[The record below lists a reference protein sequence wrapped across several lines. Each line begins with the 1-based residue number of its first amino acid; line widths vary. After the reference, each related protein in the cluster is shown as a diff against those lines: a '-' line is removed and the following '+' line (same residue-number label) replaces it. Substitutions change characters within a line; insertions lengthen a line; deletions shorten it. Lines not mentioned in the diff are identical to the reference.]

1 MEQIQNGNE
10 MKKIMVEL
18 NTRWNNLVEEFDDRI
33 GMHNDAVN
41 AFKKAKDS
49 GSEKKKAELSAADED
64 LRKSFDYF
72 VTEADHLCEK
82 YEKAVKEYGEPI
94 PDKDSP
100 VKADFL
106 TMIGLNLHIYSE
118 MVEDA
123 LSGFKI

>member
-10 MKKIMVEL
+10 RKKIMVEL

-41 AFKKAKDS
+41 AF

-64 LRKSFDYF
+64 LRKSFDHF

-82 YEKAVKEYGEPI
+82 YEKAVKEYGEPV
-94 PDKDSP
+94 PEKDSP